1 MILYHSYD
9 TDVQNKNGIWLSET
23 PQNEY
28 GEKICSFIV
37 DENKLKIADFK
48 TTIKYILNYDLKNI
62 NDIIE
67 NEDEC
72 VAHCVGTDE
81 IINYLDDGIP
91 ENEIFETVKQK
102 AFDTNSISYV
112 IFMEVMMHPFYHNF
126 YKYMQKDNYDGY
138 SFPFEYD
145 PSDNYYF
152 IFYPEKI
159 NKQINKKQNTMKIKL
174 TESQLKQIVNESV
187 RNVLSEMDWR
197 TYSNAARKAA
207 HLAATAEDEK
217 EKQRRNNQR
226 RNFHDKAGKMYRK
239 QYGLQD
245 YDFEESQAPQ
255 DVLDRVSKRKHDAEN
270 FYLGNQ
276 EYRNG
281 KWQNK

>member
-9 TDVQNKNGIWLSET
+9 IDVKNKNGIWLSET

-28 GEKICSFIV
+28 GEKICSFSV

-48 TTIKYILNYDLKNI
+48 TTIKYILKYDLKNI

-72 VAHCVGTDE
+72 VTQCVGADE
-81 IINYLDDGIP
+81 IIIDLDNGIP

-102 AFDTNSISYV
+102 AFDTNSIFYI

-126 YKYMQKDNYDGY
+126 YKYLQKNNYDGY

-159 NKQINKKQNTMKIKL
+159 NKQINKKQNAMKIKL

-207 HLAATAEDEK
+207 HLAATAEDET
-217 EKQRRNNQR
+217 EKQRRNSQR

-245 YDFEESQAPQ
+245 YDFEESQAPE
-255 DVLDRVSKRKHDAEN
+255 DVLARVSKRKHDAEN